1 MTVRTISAALS
12 QGEREVRGASGFKIG
27 QVTVQ
32 EKKHNFGWRR
42 GGKGGGGVLQ
52 RCLYNLPLGLIQT
65 HSFGFVVNL
74 S

>member
-1 MTVRTISAALS
+1 M
-12 QGEREVRGASGFKIG
+12 RGASGFKIG

-42 GGKGGGGVLQ
+42 GGGEGRVLQ